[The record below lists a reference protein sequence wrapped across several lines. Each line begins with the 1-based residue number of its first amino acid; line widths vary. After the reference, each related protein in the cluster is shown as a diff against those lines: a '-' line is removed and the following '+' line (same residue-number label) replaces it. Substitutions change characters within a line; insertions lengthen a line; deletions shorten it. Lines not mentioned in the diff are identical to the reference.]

1 MLFSRKWG
9 VDVRKKRLWQLI
21 CRFFRTFCGAVLKL
35 GLLSDIF
42 FCFSI
47 PSLTVGLV
55 GNLLHAICVLCMF
68 GRWAMSAV
76 DYLGMVVGHWQ
87 WPISICCIYF
97 FWREAI
103 NPPVTPD
110 GYHWYDFT
118 RVQLD
123 DKKWGFFLTCLQ
135 GAGKGLLTGTRL
147 KPKQLYHGKVLFHHR
162 WQPHRS
168 GIKESGLQL
177 LLLAYCSTSQDHLQL
192 EGWLTAGIP
201 RKSSLK
207 PPLWVSITPLPLS

>member
-1 MLFSRKWG
+1 MKCCFLGNEGWMWG
-9 VDVRKKRLWQLI
+9 RLWQLI

-110 GYHWYDFT
+110 GYRWYDFT

-123 DKKWGFFLTCLQ
+123 DKKWVFFDLF
-135 GAGKGLLTGTRL
+135 TGCRQRVINRNKAEAQTALSRQS
-147 KPKQLYHGKVLFHHR
+147 PIPSSV
-162 WQPHRS
+162 
-168 GIKESGLQL
+168 
-177 LLLAYCSTSQDHLQL
+177 ATSQKWHQ
-192 EGWLTAGIP
+192 GVWLAIVTSCI
-201 RKSSLK
+201 L
-207 PPLWVSITPLPLS
+207 